1 MRLNRLTIRVLYAKV
16 IDNKNIFGLNQ
27 IYIIHHMTPTLYPK
41 ERQIMDFIAQFI
53 QRFGF
58 APTLKEIGGSL
69 GMSSVATVHE
79 HLDRLRQKGYI
90 KKLDGTSRGIEIIK
104 ENYRINSSIS
114 SVELPV
120 LGYIAAGSPLEPYT
134 DPNYYISVAPSIV
147 SSNKPHYVLQV
158 KGTSMID
165 DGILDGDYVVIQHQD
180 DAQNG
185 DIVVALLPN
194 GLATLKR
201 IYFEKDRIKLMPANA
216 AMSPIFTTHVKIQGR
231 VVGLI
236 RKFN

>member
-1 MRLNRLTIRVLYAKV
+1 MPPVLY
-16 IDNKNIFGLNQ
+16 
-27 IYIIHHMTPTLYPK
+27 PR
-41 ERQIMDFIAQFI
+41 ERQLLDFITQFI
-53 QRFGF
+53 QRFGY
-58 APTLKEIGGSL
+58 APTLKEIGTAMGMGSP
-69 GMSSVATVHE
+69 ATVHE
-79 HLDRLRQKGYI
+79 HIDKLRLKGFI
-90 KKLDGTSRGIEIIK
+90 KKLDGTARGIEVIK
-104 ENYRINSSIS
+104 DAYRSSDTQM

-134 DPNYYISVAPSIV
+134 DPNFYMSVAPGMITA
-147 SSNKPHYVLQV
+147 NKPGYILQV

-165 DGILDGDYVVIQHQD
+165 DGIMDGDFVVVQHQQ
-180 DAQNG
+180 DAKSG

-216 AMSPIFTTHVKIQGR
+216 QMTPIFTTHVKIQGK

-236 RKFN
+236 RRYTV